1 MRKQK
6 ILIVLFA
13 GSLVLPGVVWAG
25 FSGRFDTENNENRKL
40 AEFPEVNLESLGDF
54 PEQFEAYYKDHVPF
68 KNDLVKFCNFID
80 TEFFR
85 NTKIGDVVIGEDNW
99 LFYLPGKGGR
109 KCHGRLPENQCVY
122 TGTKCGNCIRNCKS
136 AGLVSGQGCGTIPLL
151 RGSQQ
156 RDTLFEVYAGE
167 AKGDWNRGFQNGD
180 FCKIYERKFRR
191 GI

>member
-1 MRKQK
+1 MASKQK

-85 NTKIGDVVIGEDNW
+85 NVKKNFRQDVFPGAQFRKSRSFLLLDGGLSLRSALDSIWRMRSRVTSNS
-99 LFYLPGKGGR
+99 LPTSSR
-109 KCHGRLPENQCVY
+109 V
-122 TGTKCGNCIRNCKS
+122 
-136 AGLVSGQGCGTIPLL
+136 
-151 RGSQQ
+151 
-156 RDTLFEVYAGE
+156 
-167 AKGDWNRGFQNGD
+167 
-180 FCKIYERKFRR
+180 
-191 GI
+191 

>member
-99 LFYLPGKGGR
+99 LFYLPEREG
-109 KCHGRLPENQCVY
+109 EN
-122 TGTKCGNCIRNCKS
+122 
-136 AGLVSGQGCGTIPLL
+136 AMA
-151 RGSQQ
+151 
-156 RDTLFEVYAGE
+156 VYAGE

>member
-1 MRKQK
+1 MAVKQK

-13 GSLVLPGVVWAG
+13 GSLVLPGVVWTG

-85 NTKIGDVVIGEDNW
+85 NVKKNFQPGAFRMQSIEEIAQ
-99 LFYLPGKGGR
+99 LFA
-109 KCHGRLPENQCVY
+109 
-122 TGTKCGNCIRNCKS
+122 S
-136 AGLVSGQGCGTIPLL
+136 
-151 RGSQQ
+151 
-156 RDTLFEVYAGE
+156 
-167 AKGDWNRGFQNGD
+167 
-180 FCKIYERKFRR
+180 
-191 GI
+191 

>member
-68 KNDLVKFCNFID
+68 KNDLVKFCNFM
-80 TEFFR
+80 
-85 NTKIGDVVIGEDNW
+85 
-99 LFYLPGKGGR
+99 
-109 KCHGRLPENQCVY
+109 
-122 TGTKCGNCIRNCKS
+122 IRNFS
-136 AGLVSGQGCGTIPLL
+136 AIQRSGM
-151 RGSQQ
+151 
-156 RDTLFEVYAGE
+156 
-167 AKGDWNRGFQNGD
+167 W
-180 FCKIYERKFRR
+180 
-191 GI
+191 